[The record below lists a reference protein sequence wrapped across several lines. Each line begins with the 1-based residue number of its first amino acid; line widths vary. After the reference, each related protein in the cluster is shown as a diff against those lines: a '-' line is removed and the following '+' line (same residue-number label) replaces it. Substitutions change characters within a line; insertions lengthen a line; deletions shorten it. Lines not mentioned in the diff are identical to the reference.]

1 MGPSIEAREHEAQ
14 VALAMDASETR
25 TFLTES
31 EREDFLHAF
40 PNVAP
45 YPALVKSLRE
55 IDPWRAVFLAEAYV
69 TGVRRKALE
78 RYRAAL
84 QKTPVRLRQE
94 ERAVRLDAIESA
106 VACEPGSARR
116 QALLTEAERLLPDLR
131 DPARALVDALRDAF
145 VQIDP
150 ALWQPLGVSDPGADE
165 VLGATDDLLREL
177 DTWVCAPL
185 GIDRARM
192 TFADRLRTMVS
203 PSMTSLA
210 PPAAW
215 VDLGARWATRTGL
228 ETSLRRVV
236 DDLRPASAA
245 GHGVTALCER
255 AGERSFLAGRS
266 TVAGRGV
273 MDVGGALSVALVC
286 AMGHGI
292 APGVRRGCDR
302 ALDGVAHALGRRL
315 HLERRFLQREAAIDA
330 VPRERYMLEALHAEV
345 LRTRIDAVLARFGAA
360 ILARAPEP
368 GQRFHEDMTRA
379 LGAAPAPAWAIHVAT
394 RCFDDGA
401 WWGGRWGARALGAR
415 CEPRVVTL
423 LRERYDE
430 DWFRNPKA
438 GEGVT
443 SVFDAMRAVG
453 VNAWSEAHG
462 GAVKVS
468 EMMLRFDEAMRD
480 ARRG

>member
-1 MGPSIEAREHEAQ
+1 MGPSVEAREHEAQ
-14 VALAMDASETR
+14 VALATDASETR
-25 TFLTES
+25 AFLTES
-31 EREDFLHAF
+31 EREDLPHAF

-45 YPALVKSLRE
+45 YPAVVTSLRE
-55 IDPWRAVFLAEAYV
+55 IDPWRAVLLAEAYV

-106 VACEPGSARR
+106 VACEPGGARR

-131 DPARALVDALRDAF
+131 EPARALVDALRDAF
-145 VQIDP
+145 GQIDP
-150 ALWQPLGVSDPGADE
+150 ALWQPLGVSDSGADE
-165 VLGATDDLLREL
+165 MLAATDDLLREL
-177 DTWVCAPL
+177 DAWVCVPL

-210 PPAAW
+210 PPSTW

-236 DDLRPASAA
+236 DDLRPASAT
-245 GHGVTALCER
+245 GHGVAALCER
-255 AGERSFLAGRS
+255 AGERSVLAGRS

-273 MDVGGALSVALVC
+273 MDVGGALSVALAC
-286 AMGHGI
+286 AMGRGI

-302 ALDGVAHALGRRL
+302 GLDGVAHALGRRL

-345 LRTRIDAVLARFGAA
+345 LRTRLDAVLARFGAA

-368 GQRFHEDMTRA
+368 GQRFHEDLTRA
-379 LGAAPAPAWAIHVAT
+379 LAVAPSPAWAIHVAT
-394 RCFDDGA
+394 RCFDDGG

-415 CEPRVVTL
+415 CEPRVVAL

-438 GEGVT
+438 GEGVA

-468 EMMLRFDEAMRD
+468 ELAARFDEAMRD